1 MFWLKAGVNSG
12 AVLNI
17 LNDDGESWQCGAV
30 GSLGQTCVDDLVQV
44 GGIVWRHDDVDDML
58 IRLRCIYNFLCSML
72 DYISVP
78 HVL

>member
-17 LNDDGESWQCGAV
+17 LNDDGESRQRAAV

-44 GGIVWRHDDVDDML
+44 GGIV
-58 IRLRCIYNFLCSML
+58 
-72 DYISVP
+72 
-78 HVL
+78 